1 MYLSPD
7 PDGAKVESQNNL
19 KYYITQFYK
28 GLFGPSQDNNFSV
41 VDNRIDDIPQVSQP
55 ENEILKALFT
65 EEEIRNANF
74 DIEHNKAPGPDGF
87 PTEFYQHF
95 WDLIKGDLMQMFHDL
110 HSGDLPLFSL
120 NFGVITLLP
129 KTQDASKI
137 QQYRPICLLNVS
149 FKIFMK
155 VATIRINSVV
165 EHLISPT
172 QTTFMQ
178 GRNILEGVVILY
190 EIVHELHRKNQSR
203 VIF

>member
-1 MYLSPD
+1 
-7 PDGAKVESQNNL
+7 
-19 KYYITQFYK
+19 
-28 GLFGPSQDNNFSV
+28 
-41 VDNRIDDIPQVSQP
+41 
-55 ENEILKALFT
+55 
-65 EEEIRNANF
+65 
-74 DIEHNKAPGPDGF
+74 
-87 PTEFYQHF
+87 
-95 WDLIKGDLMQMFHDL
+95 MFHEL
-110 HSGDLPLFSL
+110 HSGDLSLLSL

-137 QQYRPICLLNVS
+137 QQYRTICLLNVS

-155 VATIRINSVV
+155 VTTVRFNSVA
-165 EHLISPT
+165 EHLISPM

>member
-1 MYLSPD
+1 M
-7 PDGAKVESQNNL
+7 
-19 KYYITQFYK
+19 
-28 GLFGPSQDNNFSV
+28 GP
-41 VDNRIDDIPQVSQP
+41 
-55 ENEILKALFT
+55 FT
-65 EEEIRNANF
+65 EEEIQNAIF
-74 DIEHNKAPGPDGF
+74 DVEHNKAPGPNGF
-87 PTEFYQHF
+87 PAEFYQHF
-95 WDLIKGDLMQMFHDL
+95 WELIKEDLMQMLHEL
-110 HSGDLPLFSL
+110 HSGDLSL
-120 NFGVITLLP
+120 LSPNFGVITLVP
-129 KTQDASKI
+129 KTQDACKI
-137 QQYRPICLLNVS
+137 QKYRPICLLNVS